1 VTGEIPPFLWRALV
15 AGVGLAIVAAPLGC
29 VVVWRR
35 MAYAGETIAQASL
48 LGVALGVVFKLDL
61 TLPVI
66 AAAVAAA
73 CLLIAFG
80 RQKLL
85 SLDSVLGLL
94 HHATLALGYIAI
106 AMIKGQGDLTSYLFG
121 DILAVT
127 NRDYIWVFGGGAI
140 VLALTAY
147 LWKDLVRLALH
158 EDLAAAEGVRPARVR
173 AAFDI
178 MLAVTIAI
186 AMKILGILLVMA
198 FLIVPAVAAR
208 PLASTPERM
217 ALGAAGISVVSVVTG
232 ILLSFQYDVPGGGG
246 PCIVLVM
253 TAFAALSLM
262 AARRVWR

>member
-1 VTGEIPPFLWRALV
+1 MLILEQPFLVRALA
-15 AGVGLAIVAAPLGC
+15 AGVGLAVVAAPLGC

-35 MAYAGETIAQASL
+35 MSYAGETLAQASL
-48 LGVALGVVFKLDL
+48 LGVALGLGLRLDP

-73 CLLIAFG
+73 IVIILFG

-85 SLDSVLGLL
+85 SLDSVLGLM

-106 AMIKGQGDLTSYLFG
+106 AMIKGSGDLTGYLFG

-127 NRDYIWVFGGGAI
+127 SKDLIWVFGGGGL
-140 VLALTAY
+140 VLAVTLY
-147 LWKDLVRLALH
+147 LWKPLVRLALH
-158 EDLAAAEGVRPARVR
+158 EDLAAAEGINPGRVR

-208 PLASTPERM
+208 PLASTPDRM
-217 ALGAAGISVVSVVTG
+217 ALGAAAISAISVVFG
-232 ILLSFQYDVPGGGG
+232 IALSYQYDIPGGGA

-262 AARRVWR
+262 AARRVRR